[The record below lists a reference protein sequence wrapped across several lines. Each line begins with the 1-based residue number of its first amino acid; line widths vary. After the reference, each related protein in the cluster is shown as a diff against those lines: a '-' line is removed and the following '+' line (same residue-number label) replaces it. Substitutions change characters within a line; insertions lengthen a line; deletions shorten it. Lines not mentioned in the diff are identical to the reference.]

1 MTKNLMHYLFLMATG
16 LFLHA
21 CRPTSGLYSVSTGE
35 KIVGYQKK
43 DPVVIGKT
51 NIRQLST
58 TPLPNRELYYIGT
71 DKKIFLKSSAEIR
84 ADTLITLWADI
95 TSGRIIGA
103 TVRGGNRFMTEK
115 KIRIGDPVQ
124 ALEKAHGR
132 PRDTVVLGLQ
142 QGERNIGGIPMYLYG
157 DMRFLILA
165 QRVAQIEL
173 GQTY

>member
-1 MTKNLMHYLFLMATG
+1 MTNHLMHYLFLVIIG

-21 CRPTSGLYSVSTGE
+21 CSQTSGLYSVSSGE
-35 KIVGYQKK
+35 KIVGYRGKA
-43 DPVVIGKT
+43 PVILGKT
-51 NIRQLST
+51 TIRQLST
-58 TPLPNRELYYIGT
+58 TPLPNREVYYIGT
-71 DKKIFLKSSAEIR
+71 DKKIYLKSSVSIG
-84 ADTLITLWADI
+84 ADTLIALWADT

-132 PRDTVVLGLQ
+132 PRDTTILGLS
-142 QGERNIGGIPMYLYG
+142 QGERHIRGIPMYFYD

-165 QRVAQIEL
+165 RRVAQIEM
-173 GQTY
+173 GKTQ